1 MRGGGIAFPVELCHP
16 RHAISRLSK
25 HIAISPITLL
35 CPRCGADAGK
45 VCELLHGEIEVVH
58 IERIKAALKL
68 DEAARAAIIVDK
80 NSSQR

>member
-1 MRGGGIAFPVELCHP
+1 M
-16 RHAISRLSK
+16 
-25 HIAISPITLL
+25 
-35 CPRCGADAGK
+35 
-45 VCELLHGEIEVVH
+45 LHGEIEVVH